1 MQLVITWEPE
11 FPAPFFRL
19 RLLNDE
25 TGVRSEIDELAVARP
40 IAPDS
45 CTVDSRL
52 SSRALSFVGKC
63 ENSVLISLTFVPVS
77 LPHVPIST

>member
-11 FPAPFFRL
+11 FTAPFFRL

-25 TGVRSEIDELAVARP
+25 TGVRPEIDELAVARA

-45 CTVDSRL
+45 CTLRKGRFETQFAGAQL
-52 SSRALSFVGKC
+52 CR
-63 ENSVLISLTFVPVS
+63 EM
-77 LPHVPIST
+77 